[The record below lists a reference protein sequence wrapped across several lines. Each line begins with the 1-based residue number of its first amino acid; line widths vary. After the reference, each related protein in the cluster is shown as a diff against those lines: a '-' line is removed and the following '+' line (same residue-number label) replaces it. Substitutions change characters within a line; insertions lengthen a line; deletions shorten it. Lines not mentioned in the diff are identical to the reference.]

1 MTVNSKPGVN
11 EKVSSIQRGS
21 TVSNGNRQSEANPFE
36 EEEWDEYPNDDPLT
50 DSGEPGVPVRA
61 LYDYE
66 GAEYD
71 ELSFKKGTKTGSL
84 YVLRRGQMLNPS
96 LYLISLFFQ
105 VIRSKN
111 WKTKMNKA
119 GAKAEKMAALAYTQP
134 TTLKLSTL
142 RSESL

>member
-71 ELSFKKGTKTGSL
+71 ELSFKKGTKTGSF
-84 YVLRRGQMLNPS
+84 YVLRRGQVLNPC
-96 LYLISLFFQ
+96 LYLIS
-105 VIRSKN
+105 
-111 WKTKMNKA
+111 
-119 GAKAEKMAALAYTQP
+119 P
-134 TTLKLSTL
+134 
-142 RSESL
+142 